1 MAVPEFYTG
10 KLLYPAI
17 GVLIGLSAL
26 FGVAIR
32 PRLLLQGAG
41 LQGKPAPAFSVP
53 VVANGIADRV
63 SSVAGAFGA
72 VGAPTG
78 ATPGRVTLADLKGK
92 AVLLDFWASWCGP
105 CAMEAPIVDRVARR
119 YEKKGLTVLGV
130 NVSDTADVVR
140 AYAAQKGLSYPML
153 LDTGSGAS
161 NSYGVHSLP
170 SLIVIDKAG
179 NVLAFVPGLV
189 DEAYLNDLVEAA
201 M

>member
-1 MAVPEFYTG
+1 MAVPEFYSG

-17 GVLIGLSAL
+17 AVLIGLSAL

-32 PRLLLQGAG
+32 PRLAFQGSG
-41 LQGKPAPAFSVP
+41 MIGQPAPALGLP
-53 VVANGIADRV
+53 VAANGA
-63 SSVAGAFGA
+63 AGTQMG
-72 VGAPTG
+72 
-78 ATPGRVTLADLKGK
+78 LDELKGHPI
-92 AVLLDFWASWCGP
+92 LLDFWASWCGP

-119 YEKKGLTVLGV
+119 YGKKGLTVLGV

-140 AYAAQKGLSYPML
+140 AYAAQKGLSYPMV
-153 LDTGSGAS
+153 LDAGSDAS
-161 NSYGVHSLP
+161 NRYGVRQLP